1 MTCPVSKFCRTIVD
15 RGDPLPCDSGGRGKQ
30 GVQSQF
36 LDVTFSL
43 SFLEVWSIEGARAQP

>member
-30 GVQSQF
+30 GVQS
-36 LDVTFSL
+36 
-43 SFLEVWSIEGARAQP
+43 